1 MREQRRA
8 EEIRQRRESSRE
20 RKRELRDSV
29 NPFWE
34 QAMAMQKFEVLLLEQ
49 QRDEH
54 RKHEENVRRR
64 RLTAGD
70 PFFHT
75 QLPQYTALSESSPL
89 GPPGVRPGMAI
100 SPPPMWSP
108 SPMMHAPHHH
118 SPPLSAFTPPP
129 PPIHPPFYSP
139 QPPPPPTSPPR
150 ASTPPPPPPSSTPPR
165 ASTPPPPPPSTP
177 PPTNHQQPPPP
188 AFDAGRANGTAGAFS
203 SPLKQAAPT
212 VALNGARA
220 EEALDE
226 DDMNCEED

>member
-1 MREQRRA
+1 
-8 EEIRQRRESSRE
+8 
-20 RKRELRDSV
+20 
-29 NPFWE
+29 
-34 QAMAMQKFEVLLLEQ
+34 MAMQRFEVLLLEQ

-118 SPPLSAFTPPP
+118 SPPVSAFTPPPPPP

-139 QPPPPPTSPPR
+139 QPPPPPPMSPPR

-188 AFDAGRANGTAGAFS
+188 GQANGTMAGVS
-203 SPLKQAAPT
+203 GPLKQPAAPT
-212 VALNGARA
+212 VAMNGVVGA